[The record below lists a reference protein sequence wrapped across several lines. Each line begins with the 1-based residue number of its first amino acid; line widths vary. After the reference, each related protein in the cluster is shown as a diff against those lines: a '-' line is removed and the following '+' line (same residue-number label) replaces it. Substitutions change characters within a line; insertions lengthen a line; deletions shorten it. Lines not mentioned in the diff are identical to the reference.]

1 MSNNT
6 HVYTVD
12 KFLGLNEAADGQT
25 ELKMGQASRMENFTI
40 TDGCNLAT
48 RGGIVRIDREADR
61 GGAPVLGLWA
71 GNVGGRDLLLCV
83 DFLETDRVWVWE
95 SGAGGPVFLN
105 MVSGSLGLTEAENAR
120 VKIFPFGGKLFI
132 MSAGNTVY
140 WNGQGFAEAEVYVP
154 LVITG
159 ASPAGGGTILE
170 NYNLLSQLRR
180 IEFSADGESTAFRLP
195 EEATAV
201 AGVKIDNLDAEHWS
215 FDKETRSCVFETAP
229 VKGVSN
235 VEITYRGD
243 PEQAKAD
250 RDRVLGMTLAESYN
264 GATDTRLF
272 LAGDGSNVCIYSGV
286 PNSGDITQ
294 LYFPAMNEVAVD
306 MGAGAVTDIVRSDN
320 RLLVFTRSGADLIT
334 YEPVTLADGSVIAGF
349 YLRNAN
355 REFGSEAPGQVQV
368 ADNKVR
374 TISDGGVYEWIF
386 SAYHARDERHA
397 KRISDP
403 VGRSLQAVDMGR
415 IVTCDDNHGKNYYVF
430 LQDGRVLVNR
440 YALEGNVW
448 CAYRSEL
455 AKQVT
460 RAVMLGS
467 TLVFAGQK
475 GIFCLTED
483 AGMDDP
489 ENIGGEQLPILAVWE
504 SGYMDFGADFRKK
517 YSSEIHI
524 SMLPQSR
531 SNLSVTAST
540 DRRENYRVKEIGS
553 NIFSFDN
560 ASFTAWSFN
569 MNRIPKIRRV
579 RLKVK
584 KFVYYKLIFKVE
596 EPGARATVLSYD
608 MKVRFSSNVK

>member
-1 MSNNT
+1 MSGNSRT
-6 HVYTVD
+6 YTVD

-40 TDGCNLAT
+40 SDGYNLVT
-48 RGGIVRIDREADR
+48 RGGIQRIHREEDR
-61 GGAPVLGLWA
+61 GAAPVLALWA
-71 GNVGGRDLLLCV
+71 GNVGGKDLLFCV
-83 DFLETDRVWVWE
+83 DYLDGDRVWVWE
-95 SGAGGPVFLN
+95 GGAGGPVFLT
-105 MVSGSLGLTEAENAR
+105 MVSGCLNLAEQENAR

-140 WNGQGFAEAEVYVP
+140 WDGTGFTEAKIYVP

-159 ASPAGGGTILE
+159 ANPAGGGTILE
-170 NYNLLSQLRR
+170 NYNLLTPLRR
-180 IEFSADGESTAFRLP
+180 VEFSSDGESTAYKLP
-195 EEATAV
+195 EEATAIT
-201 AGVKIDNLDAEHWS
+201 AVKIDNQAAEGWRFDADS
-215 FDKETRSCVFETAP
+215 GSCVFETAP

-235 VEITYRGD
+235 VEITYRAAVDQG
-243 PEQAKAD
+243 KAD
-250 RDRVLGMTLAESYN
+250 RDRVLNMTLAESYN

-286 PNSGDITQ
+286 PQSGDITE

-334 YEPVTLADGSVIAGF
+334 YEPVTLADGSTIAGF

-355 REFGSEAPGQVQV
+355 REFGSEASGQVQV
-368 ADNKVR
+368 TANKVR
-374 TISDGGVYEWIF
+374 TLTDGGVYEWNF
-386 SAYHARDERHA
+386 SAYYARDERHA

-403 VGRSLQAVDMGR
+403 VEKSLQGVTLSR
-415 IVTCDDNHGKNYYVF
+415 IVTCDDNHSRNYYAF

-440 YALEGNVW
+440 YGLEGEIW
-448 CAYRSEL
+448 CVYRSDL
-455 AKQVT
+455 MKQV
-460 RAVMLGS
+460 RYAVMLGS
-467 TLVFAGQK
+467 TLVFAGAN
-475 GIFCLTED
+475 GVFCLTESG
-483 AGMDDP
+483 AYDDP
-489 ENIGGEQLPILAVWE
+489 EIPGAEQMPIRAVWE
-504 SGYMDFGADFRKK
+504 SGYMDFGVDYRKK

-531 SNLSVTAST
+531 SNLLVTAST
-540 DRRENYRVKEIGS
+540 DRREDYRVKEIGS
-553 NIFSFDN
+553 NIFSFGN
-560 ASFTAWSFN
+560 ASFAAWSFN

-596 EPGARATVLSYD
+596 EPGSRATVLSYD